1 MGTAVIHTNNTRT
14 FMKSKGKSRSEKVV
28 SAAVSFLAGQHLYG
42 RPRPSTLSLMLE
54 SFRVRRQVKELTK
67 KYCLD
72 SKGSKW
78 TR

>member
-1 MGTAVIHTNNTRT
+1 MGTTVIHTNYTRT
-14 FMKSKGKSRSEKVV
+14 FMKSKGKSPSEKAV
-28 SAAVSFLAGQHLYG
+28 SAVVLFLAGTHLYG
-42 RPRPSTLSLMLE
+42 KPRPSMLSLMLE

-78 TR
+78 TC